1 MFKSLPNVKS
11 LDWSKVKTFADNKI
25 NVNEKLKFW
34 FEKGKKN
41 TVEKGE
47 NAGYQC
53 FLLFPRCFLKPSISG
68 LVKVGIVEES
78 SRKSS
83 STKKI

>member
-11 LDWSKVKTFADNKI
+11 LNGSKVKSFADNKI
-25 NVNEKLKFW
+25 NVNEKLKCW
-34 FEKGKKN
+34 FEKGRKHCG
-41 TVEKGE
+41 KGE

-53 FLLFPRCFLKPSISG
+53 FLLFLQCFLKPSISG
-68 LVKVGIVEES
+68 LVKVGIVVKS